1 MSFLRLRLHGRVP
14 VSRIARQFSVS
25 AVSGN
30 KASDLDLSDT
40 KDMSPE
46 QVLQIGF
53 RRMTEI
59 PNYRKSEAELMPLL
73 SAARKLGIPE
83 QDIRNIYERTSI
95 EKGRQQISSNG
106 PSSVGNSNSIETEE
120 PTNAV
125 VHAHGADSGYAPGTI
140 EESKYLLSAINN
152 KLPMSDAHRP
162 FQYDDIPALG
172 HLNLRGH
179 RVQREYNRVAAY
191 ELPQLSQY
199 ATPYQ
204 PPSKTQVL
212 QFRYTTYMG
221 EDHPGE
227 SKVVVTFKTNDLPD
241 LDDKQRHKLRVLA
254 GTRYDY
260 ETDTIKISSQ
270 AYPEATQNVRY
281 LGEII
286 RDLLAEAKDLSKESF
301 ADIPL
306 NTNHV
311 QARKRRNKSIYPSQ
325 FVFPEEWKRPQDAP
339 QPKTDAFTQLVEKY
353 IPVRKL

>member
-1 MSFLRLRLHGRVP
+1 MSLLRSQMIRLAP
-14 VSRIARQFSVS
+14 ATRIVRQFSTSVS
-25 AVSGN
+25 CRN
-30 KASDLDLSDT
+30 KNSDLDLSDSQN
-40 KDMSPE
+40 MSPE

-53 RRMTEI
+53 QRMTEI

-95 EKGRQQISSNG
+95 EKGRQQPSKNISSSGNG
-106 PSSVGNSNSIETEE
+106 SGAAEFEE

-125 VHAHGADSGYAPGTI
+125 AHAHGADSGYVPGSI

-212 QFRYTTYMG
+212 RFRYTSYMG
-221 EDHPGE
+221 EDHPAE
-227 SKVVVTFKTNDLPD
+227 SKVVVTFKTKDLPN
-241 LDDKQRHKLRVLA
+241 LDDKQCHKLRVLA
-254 GTRYDY
+254 GTRYDF
-260 ETDTIKISSQ
+260 ETDEIRISSQ
-270 AYPEATQNVRY
+270 AYPEAAQNVRY

-301 ADIPL
+301 EDIPL
-306 NTNHV
+306 NTNHI

-325 FVFPEEWKRPQDAP
+325 FTFPEEWKRPQDAP
-339 QPKTDAFTQLVEKY
+339 QPKTDAFTQLVQKY
-353 IPVRKL
+353 IPVKKL